1 MNMLIEI
8 FVRSFST
15 YMDVETCRDIVQHP
29 MCAPEATE
37 GLAHEALIDFRGRL
51 FSQEDSLVLERVL
64 DIADKTNKSVKIHD
78 LSRVTDNFSALRH
91 GIFKTPMVIING
103 KRYRGLKDILRAIS
117 ANSET

>member
-29 MCAPEATE
+29 MCASEATE

-78 LSRVTDNFSALRH
+78 LSRVTDNFSALRTEYSNAH
-91 GIFKTPMVIING
+91 GNH
-103 KRYRGLKDILRAIS
+103 KR
-117 ANSET
+117 ETVQRPERYLARDLGQF